1 MLKLRITTPNSIFWN
16 RHSSGYLIL
25 QYMSMWNSPKATY
38 LYDEYNILCF
48 KILWDF
54 LRHAIL
60 FMWQALTFIYML
72 EPVRI
77 GLYGDAAELIH
88 GFIGAWKKLISSE
101 NSFCR
106 YKILS

>member
-1 MLKLRITTPNSIFWN
+1 MR
-16 RHSSGYLIL
+16 
-25 QYMSMWNSPKATY
+25 
-38 LYDEYNILCF
+38 
-48 KILWDF
+48 DF
-54 LRHAIL
+54 LRHTVL
-60 FMWQALTFIYML
+60 SMWQTLIFIYIL
-72 EPVRI
+72 EPVCT